1 MQSFTLAD
9 IRDRYAE
16 VFNQASAEPILL
28 TQESQPSYVLL
39 SIHDYQQ
46 LIERLAAL
54 EDQAL
59 GQLTELALRQSQ
71 MVGTETF
78 TTELTRL
85 AALDNSNL

>member
-1 MQSFTLAD
+1 MQSFRLTD
-9 IRDRYAE
+9 IRALSNE
-16 VFNQASAEPILL
+16 VFEQAAVEPILL

-59 GQLTELALRQSQ
+59 GKLAELALSQSE

-85 AALDNSNL
+85 AALDRSNL

>member
-9 IRDRYAE
+9 IRDRYDE
-16 VFNQASAEPILL
+16 VFDQASAEPILL
-28 TQESQPSYVLL
+28 IQESQPSYVLL

-46 LIERLAAL
+46 LIERLAVL

-59 GQLTELALRQSQ
+59 GQLAELALKQSE
-71 MVGTETF
+71 MVGTKTF

-85 AALDNSNL
+85 TALDSNNL

>member
-9 IRDRYAE
+9 IRDRYDE
-16 VFNQASAEPILL
+16 VFDQASAEPILL

-59 GQLTELALRQSQ
+59 GQLAELALRQSQ